1 MKICVCSDSH
11 GNRKGLQE
19 MLDRERPELVLF
31 LGDGERDWSA
41 VDIPR
46 QTMFASVCGNCDFMA
61 MEPPFRRMELC
72 GKRIFMTPGHLYG
85 AKQGLYGL
93 RLQAE
98 KSPTDLVLYG
108 HTHHP
113 QLDNEEGCLYLCP
126 GSMGY
131 GEERYAVVDLSEH
144 EEHISVSFR
153 RL

>member
-1 MKICVCSDSH
+1 M
-11 GNRKGLQE
+11 E
-19 MLDRERPELVLF
+19 
-31 LGDGERDWSA
+31 A

-46 QTMFASVCGNCDFMA
+46 QTMFAAVCGNCDFMA

-72 GKRIFMTPGHLYG
+72 GKRIFMTHGHLYG

-108 HTHHP
+108 HTHYP
-113 QLDNEEGCLYLCP
+113 QLDNEDGCLYLCP

-131 GEERYAVVDLSEH
+131 GEERYAVVDLSEQ

>member
-41 VDIPR
+41 V
-46 QTMFASVCGNCDFMA
+46 CGNCDFMA

-72 GKRIFMTPGHLYG
+72 GKRIFMTHGHLYG

-113 QLDNEEGCLYLCP
+113 QLDNEDGCLYLCP